1 MTGGSTVEARLARVR
16 DRIATAGGD
25 VDRITVVAV
34 TKSFGA
40 HEVALAIDAGLRDVG
55 ENYAQ
60 ELRAKIGELDPA
72 TRAAARWHFI
82 GRLQTN
88 KVRTIAPH
96 VALWQSVDRPAL
108 AAEIAKRAQHAG
120 VLVQVNVSG
129 EVQKGGCAPDQAGE
143 LVRVCRDLG
152 LVVRGLMCVGPTGPP
167 EAARV
172 AFRSLA
178 SLADRLGVQERS
190 MGMTDDL
197 EVAVREGSTMVRVGT
212 ALFGDRPAAERDP
225 R

>member
-1 MTGGSTVEARLARVR
+1 MTSRASIEARLARVR
-16 DRIATAGGD
+16 DRIAAAGGN
-25 VDRITVVAV
+25 VDEITVVAV

-40 HEVALAIDAGLRDVG
+40 REVAGAIDAGLRDVG

-88 KVRTIAPH
+88 KVRTIAAH
-96 VALWQSVDRPAL
+96 VALWQSVDRPEL
-108 AAEIAKRAQHAG
+108 AAEIAKRAHHAA
-120 VLVQVNVSG
+120 VLVQVNVSD
-129 EVQKGGCAPDQAGE
+129 EMQKGGCTPDEAAD
-143 LVRVCRDLG
+143 LVRRCHDLG
-152 LVVRGLMCVGPTGPP
+152 LVVGGLMCVGPTGPP

-178 SLADRLGVQERS
+178 SLADRLGLQERS

-212 ALFGDRPAAERDP
+212 ALFGDRPAADSDP